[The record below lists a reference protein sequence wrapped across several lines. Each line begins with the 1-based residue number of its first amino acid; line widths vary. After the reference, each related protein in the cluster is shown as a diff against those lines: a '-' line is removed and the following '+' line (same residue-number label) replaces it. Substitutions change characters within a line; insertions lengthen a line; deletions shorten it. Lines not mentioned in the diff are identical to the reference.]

1 MASNDISLI
10 ATIRLIKLL
19 AKTTGQS
26 VVTMS
31 SQLESACFMTF
42 PGS

>member
-10 ATIRLIKLL
+10 ATIRRRKLL

-26 VVTMS
+26 VVTM
-31 SQLESACFMTF
+31 
-42 PGS
+42 